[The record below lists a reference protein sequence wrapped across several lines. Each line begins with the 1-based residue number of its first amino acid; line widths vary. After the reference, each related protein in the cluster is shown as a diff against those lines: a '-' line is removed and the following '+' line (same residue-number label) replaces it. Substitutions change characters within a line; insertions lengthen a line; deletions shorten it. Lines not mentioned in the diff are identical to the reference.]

1 MYKMI
6 QFKSYKPYN
15 FIMNVNKKEIKIHLR
30 YNSYMNKYYFNIDEK
45 EDGVFVNKINSIL
58 LTTGVNLLLQH
69 PQFDYGEMFII
80 PTKTELYNEDPKA
93 ETIQNY
99 MLYTISDDE

>member
-1 MYKMI
+1 MYKLI

-15 FIMNVNKKEIKIHLR
+15 FIMNVNNKEIKIHLR

-45 EDGVFVNKINSIL
+45 EDGVFINKINSII
-58 LTTGVNLLLQH
+58 LTTGVDLLMQH
-69 PQFDYGEMFII
+69 PQLDYGELYII
-80 PTKTELYNEDPKA
+80 PEKTELYSADPTA

-99 MLYTISDDE
+99 LIYSKSRD